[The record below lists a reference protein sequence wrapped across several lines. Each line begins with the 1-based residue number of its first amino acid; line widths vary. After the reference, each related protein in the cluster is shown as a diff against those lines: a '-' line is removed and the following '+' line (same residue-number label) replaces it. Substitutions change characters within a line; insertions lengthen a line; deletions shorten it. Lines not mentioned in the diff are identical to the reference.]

1 MLIDL
6 DGEDFPVGENVVGR
20 GEIREVVTN
29 AEVEVEMEVEER
41 GLDHR
46 VDGVCVVEVMRE

>member
-1 MLIDL
+1 MLLDL

-20 GEIREVVTN
+20 GEIGEVVSN

-41 GLDHR
+41 GLDR
-46 VDGVCVVEVMRE
+46 DGVCVVEVMRE